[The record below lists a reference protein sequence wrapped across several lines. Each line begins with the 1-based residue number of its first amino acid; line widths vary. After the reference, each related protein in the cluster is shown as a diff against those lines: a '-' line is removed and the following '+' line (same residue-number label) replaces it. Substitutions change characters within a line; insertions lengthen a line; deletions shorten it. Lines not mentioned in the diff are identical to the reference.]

1 VIHVL
6 KNLFEIELEKVD
18 FKIAEVEEHAR
29 IMFPALDP
37 TTVMLGL
44 YLVQDFSG
52 IHAGIGGSW
61 PNITFVRVHEKI
73 GLLQDIA
80 VTWGEHVKK
89 YSIYLQGEGDR
100 PSKPDGP
107 TPNPLSLRSRGKRMR
122 NGISSFLMRVKTNKR

>member
-1 VIHVL
+1 MIHVL

-80 VTWGEHVKK
+80 GTWGEHVKK

-107 TPNPLSLRSRGKRMR
+107 TPNPLSLRSRGKRM
-122 NGISSFLMRVKTNKR
+122 GFLHFSCE